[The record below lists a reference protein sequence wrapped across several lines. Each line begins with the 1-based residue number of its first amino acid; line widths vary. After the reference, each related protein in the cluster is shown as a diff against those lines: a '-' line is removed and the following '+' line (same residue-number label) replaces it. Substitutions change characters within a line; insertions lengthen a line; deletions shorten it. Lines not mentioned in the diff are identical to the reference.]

1 MPAKP
6 GARPV
11 RKRVWKAGRFF
22 LLVAALGLTYGV
34 FFLASMRVA
43 TRAREVL
50 VPDLHGKSAADA
62 SAILSQIGLGIRID
76 ETRRGD
82 AKVPAGHILSQEPE
96 PGTVFRR
103 QRSVRVRLSDG
114 QRDPI
119 VPNVVGAPERTAE
132 AALAADRVT
141 IGGRAEVR
149 TADYGPGIIVAQS
162 PPASQRAAT
171 VTLLVNR
178 RDDNE
183 TFVMPDLIGTLADRS
198 IGLLRSQN
206 FRVVISAEV
215 PYPSL
220 PVGVVVKQSPLPGYR
235 VTSVQTISVE
245 VSK

>member
-11 RKRVWKAGRFF
+11 RKRVWKAGRLFV
-22 LLVAALGLTYGV
+22 LLAALGLTYGV
-34 FFLASMRVA
+34 FFLAAMRVA
-43 TRAREVL
+43 TRAREVV
-50 VPDLHGKSAADA
+50 VPDLQGKSVTDA
-62 SAILSQIGLGIRID
+62 SAMLTQIGLAIRID
-76 ETRRGD
+76 ETRRAD

-114 QRDPI
+114 QRDPV
-119 VPNVVGAPERTAE
+119 VPGVVGAPERTAE
-132 AALAADRVT
+132 GTLAAERVQ
-141 IGGRAEVR
+141 IAGRAEVR
-149 TADYGPGIIVAQS
+149 AAEYGPGVVVAQS
-162 PPASQRAAT
+162 PPASQRAAS

-183 TFVMPDLIGTLADRS
+183 TFVMPDLIGTLGDRS
-198 IGLLRSQN
+198 IALLRAQN
-206 FRVVISAEV
+206 FRVTSTEV

-220 PVGVVVKQSPLPGYR
+220 PMGVVVKQSPLPGYR
-235 VTSVQTISVE
+235 VTSVQPISLE